1 MLLIWASYR
10 RIQDVSR
17 RRHEVIVTL
26 SWRLETTVL
35 TVSSLSPGGSHS
47 TVERLKPLLAS

>member
-1 MLLIWASYR
+1 MLLIWAPYR
-10 RIQDVSR
+10 RIQDVKR

-35 TVSSLSPGGSHS
+35 TVSSLSPGGSRS
-47 TVERLKPLLAS
+47 AVERLKPLLAS